1 MDLCF
6 LIPLLWVL
14 GASALA
20 GLLGWLWG
28 KKEGAASSVEL
39 NAKDLEIQNLRNK
52 IVQVKDKTDNALAT
66 LGRESREAEQEVLSW
81 KEKYNKLQL
90 QSKAESTVISQND
103 NQLELEE
110 ALAKIQSLEADK
122 DALMLLSDEQT
133 TKKSGKKKAVDKEV
147 LVTLKKGHKE
157 ELKKLKS
164 KLKKAKQKNKILKE
178 KSKKIV
184 TQEIE
189 ITKTIDLETLK
200 KWLDKAPLKKVS
212 ERIVNRKSSK

>member
-90 QSKAESTVISQND
+90 QSKGEFTVISQND

-133 TKKSGKKKAVDKEV
+133 TKKRGKEKAVDKEV
-147 LVTLKKGHKE
+147 LVTLKKEHKE

-164 KLKKAKQKNKILKE
+164 KLKKVKQKNKILKE